1 MSTSARFGLQRLA
14 AAVALACAVASAGAH
29 DTWFE
34 RLSGPT
40 GPALLA
46 LGTGNQFPGRETGV
60 GAEYLVQQGCQTSA
74 DAPAAALPPPLT
86 PLRNTPAALLL
97 RAPAGA
103 LGCWMQMAP
112 FDIELPADKVA
123 LYLDELNA
131 SPSLRDTWAA
141 LQARGLPWRERYTKH
156 ARIELQPGGAATS
169 VAMGMDALL
178 QRSAGQLVFTLLRDG
193 QPLPHL
199 AVELRGTAPGASAW
213 HRTDSQGQLRLDAP
227 APGRWLLRSI
237 DLRLVPEAG
246 GSRWDSRFL
255 TLAFDVG
262 R

>member
-1 MSTSARFGLQRLA
+1 MSNTTRLCLQRLA
-14 AAVALACAVASAGAH
+14 AAAALACAMAPACAH

-34 RLSGPT
+34 RLSGT
-40 GPALLA
+40 RGAALLA

-74 DAPAAALPPPLT
+74 DQPAVASPPALT
-86 PLRNTPAALLL
+86 PVRNTPAALLL

-103 LGCWMQMAP
+103 QGCWIQMSP
-112 FDIELPADKVA
+112 FDIELPPDKVA

-131 SPSLRDTWAA
+131 SASLRATWAA
-141 LQARGLPWRERYTKH
+141 LQVRGLPWRERYTKH
-156 ARIELQPGGAATS
+156 ARIELLPGGAATP

-178 QRSAGQLVFTLLRDG
+178 QRSGGQLVFTLLRDG
-193 QPLPHL
+193 QPLPDL

-213 HRTDSQGQLRLDAP
+213 HRTDSQGQLRLDEP
-227 APGRWLLRSI
+227 PPGRWLLRTI
-237 DLRLVPEAG
+237 DLRLAPDAND
-246 GSRWDSRFL
+246 RWDSRFL
-255 TLAFDVG
+255 TLAFDVS